1 MELFKM
7 AKEAMAMKSKFGEM
21 DKKLKSV
28 FVNIEHKGVKIQANA
43 KCEFLS
49 LDLPQN
55 LISEDKEKV
64 QNLILDAFNEA
75 SKKSQE
81 QMAQI
86 SKEMMGG
93 LNIPGL
99 P

>member
-21 DKKLKSV
+21 DKNLKSIYLE
-28 FVNIEHKGVKIQANA
+28 IEHKGIKIKANA

-49 LDLPQN
+49 LDIPQD
-55 LISEDKEKV
+55 LLSDKEKA
-64 QNLILDAFNEA
+64 QKTLLDAFNEA
-75 SKKSQE
+75 AKKSQE
-81 QMAQI
+81 KMAQA
-86 SKEMMGG
+86 SKDMMGD

-99 P
+99 K